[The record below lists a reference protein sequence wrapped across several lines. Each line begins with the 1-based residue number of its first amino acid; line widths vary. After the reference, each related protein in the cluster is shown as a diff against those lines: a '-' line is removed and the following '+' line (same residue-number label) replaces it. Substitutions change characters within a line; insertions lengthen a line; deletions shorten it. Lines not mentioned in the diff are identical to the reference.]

1 MEEILKNKI
10 TGLYKLVSIKKE
22 DYDLHKV
29 TYIELS
35 YKDDKS
41 PVFQYT
47 WCRLDL
53 RQDLREFKINELLN
67 NEEPKSELQL
77 DESLYND
84 QQLEKINK
92 LRFESKN
99 KKSKNK
105 TIKDCRIE
113 WANQF
118 KVGDTVYYKGRH
130 AIITFKHQMKSDLQ
144 PQEWSV
150 KTGNTEYRYVTG
162 ALLRPRKIEDL
173 SYITLN
179 KELDKLPTERL
190 LKMYKRSL
198 KVNKG
203 IGNKAI
209 KRILKEK
216 I

>member
-1 MEEILKNKI
+1 M
-10 TGLYKLVSIKKE
+10 
-22 DYDLHKV
+22 
-29 TYIELS
+29 S
-35 YKDDKS
+35 YRDDKS
-41 PVFQYT
+41 PVFQYR

-67 NEEPKSELQL
+67 SDDEEPKSELQL

-84 QQLEKINK
+84 KQLEKIKK
-92 LRFESKN
+92 LRAESKN
-99 KKSKNK
+99 QKSKNK
-105 TIKDCRIE
+105 TIKDCKIE

-118 KVGDTVYYKGRH
+118 KVGDPVYYKGHH

-162 ALLRPRKIEDL
+162 ALLRPREIEDL
-173 SYITLN
+173 SYVKID
-179 KELDKLPTERL
+179 KKLDKLSTERL

-203 IGNKAI
+203 VGNKAI
-209 KRILKEK
+209 KRILIERENLNK
-216 I
+216 IENIINVR